1 VLLDG
6 GAAAAVPMGVVT
18 GSEAKPLLRL
28 LDFVADSLVDS
39 LEQLLVNEAG
49 C

>member
-1 VLLDG
+1 V
-6 GAAAAVPMGVVT
+6 VPMGVVT
-18 GSEAKPLLRL
+18 GSEEAKPLLRL
-28 LDFVADSLVDS
+28 LDFVAESLVDS